1 MAFAALSAATLGCA
15 AAKKGPLD
23 REVVPRAVAESGAN
37 ELAPVCAAA
46 DMPCGWELVPSD
58 AGRLSE
64 AVPNDRESGTP
75 RQFLDGLVQRHP
87 VYRWFMSPDKK
98 VINVAPRKIGANDP
112 LDRQVWVDLDG
123 VTADKALAELVRSA
137 GLKLVAPPESPDL
150 YGEAAR
156 GTRVSLKAKGLR
168 LRIALNRLV
177 ASDGRSMWWCAST
190 LDPEELRCSVTSWG
204 NGRAY

>member
-1 MAFAALSAATLGCA
+1 M
-15 AAKKGPLD
+15 
-23 REVVPRAVAESGAN
+23 AESGAN

-46 DMPCGWELVPSD
+46 NMPCGWELIPSD
-58 AGRLSE
+58 ASRLSE
-64 AVPNDRESGTP
+64 AVPNERESGTA

-98 VINVAPRKIGANDP
+98 VINVAPKKIGANDP
-112 LDRQVWVDLDG
+112 LDRQVWVDLEN

-137 GLKLVAPPESPDL
+137 GLRLVAPPETPEL
-150 YGEAAR
+150 YGEAAPR
-156 GTRVSLKAKGLR
+156 GRVSLKAKGLR

-190 LDPEELRCSVTSWG
+190 RDPEELRCALTSWG
-204 NGRAY
+204 SGRAY